1 MNITTNLKWVLL
13 VKGMTTEVVSSPGP
27 VCTLIVGPPGAG
39 KTTLA
44 KRMAE
49 ETGRVHIEACTKR
62 YVPGTWVKR
71 EASDFIKDILE
82 TIQAAASSGFVLDTS
97 LYDAH
102 DPYQARIC
110 LVKELAPFIHQV
122 IILDCP
128 YLRVA
133 ISNVQQRHKERKG
146 KPEWEHETS
155 ESVDRLVKKME
166 TNWQAIQAALTT
178 LRFLVSVEV
187 EIVPG

>member
-1 MNITTNLKWVLL
+1 
-13 VKGMTTEVVSSPGP
+13 
-27 VCTLIVGPPGAG
+27 
-39 KTTLA
+39 
-44 KRMAE
+44 MAE

-71 EASDFIKDILE
+71 EARDFIKDILE
-82 TIQAAASSGFVLDTS
+82 AVRAAASSGFVLDTS

-102 DPYQARIC
+102 DQNQARIC

-133 ISNVQQRHKERKG
+133 ISNVQQRHKEREG
-146 KPEWEHETS
+146 KPEWEHETP

-166 TNWQAIQAALTT
+166 TNWQAIQGALFTFRYLTT
-178 LRFLVSVEV
+178 MKVGVVRGYGCEEGFVY
-187 EIVPG
+187 